1 MSIPQSRATRFVKT
15 ILLAFALT
23 FPFTGADA
31 NGEERQKAD
40 LRIRVGEKAPDFA
53 LTSGDGKLIKFSDY
67 AGRNILIDFYRG
79 HW

>member
-1 MSIPQSRATRFVKT
+1 MSIPQRRATRLVVT
-15 ILLAFALT
+15 VLLASALT

-31 NGEERQKAD
+31 HGAERQKAD

-53 LTSGDGKLIKFSDY
+53 LTAGDGKLIKLSDY